1 MASWWGRNDWE
12 AALRRWS
19 EAGLLDDAAR
29 EAIQA
34 WESER
39 QSRDSPSR
47 LVDALSYVGVSIV
60 LVGALLA
67 VGLIDAS
74 DVGTVILPLMMG
86 LAAVVIAWFAVRSQ
100 LRAVSDGFAAV
111 AVVLITVSL
120 GFGLERVGGR
130 GAYEVGFFLIC
141 LCVLLVGALML
152 WLVQSRLAAFLASAA
167 IGLMPF
173 SIAASDDA
181 AYVFF
186 YAGAAD
192 SLIGWEL
199 WGTFAAL
206 IAVGAMAQVAMLRPS
221 RFLNAQQ
228 APYARLGA
236 SLATSAAILWL
247 AEGSPAAAIDWMS
260 LLAGWLVAAF
270 AFRWQRAELLPA
282 SAVLLLGA
290 LAGGLADLG
299 SEAQVTLTIV
309 VLFTALQ
316 LTFVGM
322 VVPRLLGPLGEHWLT
337 PVWQGALLGAGVV
350 AAAFLAAE
358 HDALTTIGIA
368 WGLLLLVA
376 GILRRR
382 PLEMFFGAVGVYATG
397 LTLMISLESTL
408 GAVIGSLVFGLL
420 LVAGAIVW
428 RRRSAAIDLD

>member
-1 MASWWGRNDWE
+1 MASWRGRNDWE
-12 AALRRWS
+12 SALHRWS
-19 EAGLLDDAAR
+19 EAGLLD
-29 EAIQA
+29 EASATAIRA

-39 QSRDSPSR
+39 QSRESPSR

-74 DVGTVILPLMMG
+74 HVGSVILPLMMG
-86 LAAVVIAWFAVRSQ
+86 VAAVVIAWFAVRSQ

-111 AVVLITVSL
+111 AVVLITVGL
-120 GFGLERVGGR
+120 GFGLERFGD
-130 GAYEVGFFLIC
+130 GAYEVGFLLIC

-173 SIAASDDA
+173 SIAATDDA